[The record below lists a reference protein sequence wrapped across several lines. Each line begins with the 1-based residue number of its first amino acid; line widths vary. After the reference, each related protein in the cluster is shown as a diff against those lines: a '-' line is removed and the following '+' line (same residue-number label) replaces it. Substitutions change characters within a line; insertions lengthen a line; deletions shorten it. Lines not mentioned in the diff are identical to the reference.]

1 MKRVY
6 SLRLRLSLII
16 LLPLL
21 GVAGA
26 TGLWQLNNA
35 RLTASDVFDRSLQ
48 SAALAVA
55 NDVALSDGDALSINT
70 RNILANTSG
79 GPVFYHV
86 YAPDGVIVAGYAT
99 PPAGVP
105 KLTEGD
111 LNPVYFNGEYLGR
124 EVRGYRMRNRMQ
136 IDGFSGIFTTTVW
149 QDISIRS
156 AFLQALTLRSFYG
169 IALIIASLSLI
180 VWFGI
185 RIGLRPLNDLQDAI
199 DLRSDEDL
207 KPIRRPVPT
216 EVQGIVQ
223 TLNRL
228 LGQVSEAMARQNEF
242 ISNAAHQ
249 LRNPI
254 AGVLSLAEAVNS
266 AKDEATMRARTTD
279 LVKAAKDTSQL
290 AHKLLAYD
298 RAKSIGPISERDVFS
313 VKTLLVE
320 LIEQFN
326 KSNRTHVSVSYGDCA
341 ADLKIA
347 GDKTMMRE
355 AVSNIIDNA
364 LVHGG
369 ADLTTVAVD
378 CQVLQNEVLIS
389 VIDDG
394 VGLSEAEIQKALQRF
409 EQVSENNHG
418 SGLGLPIVEQV
429 VENHGGRLK
438 LSNAN
443 PGLEVRLYLP
453 AS

>member
-99 PPAGVP
+99 PPVGVP
-105 KLTEGD
+105 KLNEGD

-149 QDISIRS
+149 QDVSIRS
-156 AFLQALTLRSFYG
+156 TFLRALTLRSFYG

-185 RIGLRPLNDLQDAI
+185 RIGLRPLNDLQNAI

-207 KPIRRPVPT
+207 KPIRRPVPA

-228 LGQVSEAMARQNEF
+228 LGQVSDAMARQSEF
-242 ISNAAHQ
+242 VSNAAHQ

-266 AKDEATMRARTTD
+266 AKDEATMRARTPD
-279 LVKAAKDTSQL
+279 LVKAAKGTSQL
-290 AHKLLAYD
+290 AHKLLTYD
-298 RAKSIGPISERDVFS
+298 RAKSIGQISEQELFS
-313 VKTLLVE
+313 IKTLLVD
-320 LIEQFN
+320 LVNRIN
-326 KSNRTHVSVSYGDCA
+326 KDRKKNVAITCSNE
-341 ADLKIA
+341 ADEAKIS

-355 AVSNIIDNA
+355 AVSNLIDNA

-369 ADLTTVAVD
+369 KNLTTITVD
-378 CQVLQNEVLIS
+378 CQVLRNEVLIS
-389 VIDDG
+389 VSDDG
-394 VGLSEAEIQKALQRF
+394 VGLNEAEIQKALQRF
-409 EQVSENNHG
+409 GQVSENNQG
-418 SGLGLPIVEQV
+418 SGLGLPIVERV

-443 PGLEVRLYLP
+443 PGLEVQLYLP